1 MDYNNILS
9 DLKDGIL
16 YLTINRESKMNAL
29 NIATIKELGNAIDQA
44 YTDKSVFGVILSGAG
59 DKSFIAG
66 ADISEFADFNGEQG
80 KEMSAAGHTIFNK
93 FENCPKP
100 TIAAINGFALGGGL
114 ELAMSCHLRIASNKS
129 KFGQP
134 EVNLGVI
141 PGYGATQR
149 LAHLIGKG
157 KAMELNLTG
166 DMIKAEEATQLGLIN
181 HVTEPGEEIT
191 KAEEIIK
198 KTSSKGPLAIARV
211 IKCINA
217 QYNNEGEGFKLEI
230 EEFGNSFE
238 TQDFKEGTQAF
249 LNKRK
254 AEFIGE

>member
-1 MDYNNILS
+1 
-9 DLKDGIL
+9 
-16 YLTINRESKMNAL
+16 MNAL
-29 NIATIKELGNAIDQA
+29 NIETIQELGKAIDQA
-44 YTDKSVFGVILSGAG
+44 YNDKNVHGVILTGAG
-59 DKSFIAG
+59 EKSFIAG
-66 ADISEFADFNGEQG
+66 ADISEFADFNAEQG
-80 KEMSAAGHTIFNK
+80 KEMSAAGHAVFNK

-114 ELAMSCHLRIASNKS
+114 ELAMSCHLRIASQKAR
-129 KFGQP
+129 FGQP

-166 DMIKAEEATQLGLIN
+166 DMIKAEEAHQLGLVN
-181 HVTEPGEEIT
+181 HVTEPENLLAKAQEILD
-191 KAEEIIK
+191 
-198 KTSSKGPLAIARV
+198 KTATKGPLAIARA

-217 QYNNEGEGFKLEI
+217 QYNNQSEGFKLEI

-238 TQDFKEGTQAF
+238 TKDFKEGNRLF
-249 LNKRK
+249 
-254 AEFIGE
+254 

>member
-9 DLKDGIL
+9 ELKDGIL
-16 YLTINRESKMNAL
+16 YLTINRASKMNAL
-29 NIATIKELGNAIDQA
+29 NIETIQELGQAIDQA
-44 YTDKSVFGVILSGAG
+44 YTDAAVNGVILTGAG

-66 ADISEFADFNGEQG
+66 ADISEFANFSSEEG
-80 KEMSAAGHTIFNK
+80 KKMSAAGHAVFNK

-166 DMIKAEEATQLGLIN
+166 DMIKADEAHALGLVN
-181 HVTEPGEEIT
+181 HVVEPEEVMA
-191 KAEEIIK
+191 KAEEIIQ
-198 KTSSKGPLAIARV
+198 KTATKGPLAIARV

-217 QYNNEGEGFKLEI
+217 QYDNQADGFKLEV
-230 EEFGNSFE
+230 EEFGNSFD
-238 TQDFKEGTQAF
+238 TKDFKEGTTAF
-249 LNKRK
+249 LEKRK
-254 AEFIGE
+254 AEFVGA